1 MSSITSTTRSTE
13 GRAFWRETR
22 VQRVLAGKWGLEAR
36 GSQLPDERPERG
48 FLAGTEILQL
58 AATGFAWQVRGETFK
73 VTRSYTA

>member
-1 MSSITSTTRSTE
+1 MSIITSTTRSTE

-48 FLAGTEILQL
+48 FLAETEILQL
-58 AATGFAWQVRGETFK
+58 AATGFAWQGPWREPK
-73 VTRSYTA
+73 VTRTYTA